1 MTEQLEG
8 QVDMFDLG
16 IWSGRTYPELS
27 AVTEGKTSKPS
38 LKKSSKSSKQKSP
51 ICLVLS
57 RGGGQ
62 RADVCTPTWDIGAL
76 LGEYTMLSTG
86 ESPREEN
93 VSRLSQILEDS
104 APQKYCLS
112 ARACQGIL
120 NRAERRG
127 KELPPELKAALI
139 EQSQSTTKPQDT
151 GAVEQ
156 DGMMTEEAT
165 ALASESDSHLP
176 RSPRANGMEFSVSKN
191 EPGDQGG
198 QRNPHSA

>member
-1 MTEQLEG
+1 MTEQLDG

-16 IWSGRTYPELS
+16 IWSGKTSPELS

-38 LKKSSKSSKQKSP
+38 SKKSSKSSKQKSP

-62 RADVCTPTWDIGAL
+62 RAGVCTPTWESGAL
-76 LGEYTMLSTG
+76 LGEYTTHSFG
-86 ESPREEN
+86 ESPSEESA
-93 VSRLSQILEDS
+93 SRLSQILEDC
-104 APQKYCLS
+104 PLPKYSLS

-139 EQSQSTTKPQDT
+139 AQSATDGSNPKEHTTTPAATSSTDQTMTQSASRETESTEPTPQDAT
-151 GAVEQ
+151 VA
-156 DGMMTEEAT
+156 DG
-165 ALASESDSHLP
+165 
-176 RSPRANGMEFSVSKN
+176 V
-191 EPGDQGG
+191 GG
-198 QRNPHSA
+198 ELHP